1 MHQHQAVI
9 KSEVKKH
16 FTKIASFG
24 PNFGF
29 PFFTLTL
36 SFPFSTEISI
46 AYMGTFLL
54 TSVPS
59 MNEP

>member
-1 MHQHQAVI
+1 MRQHQAVI

-16 FTKIASFG
+16 FTKIAIFG

-36 SFPFSTEISI
+36 YFPFSTEISI
-46 AYMGTFLL
+46 PCMATFLV
-54 TSVPS
+54 TSAPS
-59 MNEP
+59 MNDP